1 MTGGTDRRKRW
12 EAVAE
17 HIELMLLRGE
27 FPDGARLPSER
38 ELMGRF
44 NVGRSSVREALFAL
58 QKRGLI
64 TAAAGTVARAA
75 RPSPRIL
82 VNELS
87 SIARHILSRPEGMRH
102 FQHARALLEV
112 GLAREAAQR
121 IAPEDLARLADALA
135 ANEAAI
141 GDPDRFQ
148 HTDLEFHLAIA
159 SSSRNP
165 IFIALHNAMSEWLSE
180 QRRVSS
186 RAGVLAGQVF
196 HEHKRIFE
204 AIAAHDPPQAAAA
217 MEEHLLTVVRNFWQ
231 AMAAPFAEQ
240 AEGA

>member
-1 MTGGTDRRKRW
+1 MAPLTERRKRW

-17 HIELMLLRGE
+17 HLELMMLSGE

-38 ELMGRF
+38 ELMARF
-44 NVGRSSVREALFAL
+44 KVGRSSVREALFAL

-121 IAPEDLARLADALA
+121 ITPEDLANLGRALA

-141 GDPDRFQ
+141 GDRERFLR
-148 HTDLEFHLAIA
+148 TDLEFHLAIA
-159 SSSRNP
+159 SSSGNP
-165 IFIALHNAMSEWLSE
+165 IFIALHHAMSEWLSE
-180 QRRVSS
+180 QRRVTS
-186 RAGVLAGQVF
+186 RGGVRAEEVF
-196 HEHKRIFE
+196 LEHKRIYE
-204 AIAAHDPPQAAAA
+204 AIVAHDPAGAAAA
-217 MEEHLLTVVRNFWQ
+217 MEEHLAAVVRNFWR
-231 AMAAPFAEQ
+231 AMVAPYAEE
-240 AEGA
+240 A

>member
-1 MTGGTDRRKRW
+1 MATAIERRKRW
-12 EAVAE
+12 EAIAE
-17 HIELMLLRGE
+17 HIELMVLSGE

-38 ELMGRF
+38 KLMGRF
-44 NVGRSSVREALFAL
+44 NVGRSTVREALFAL

-112 GLAREAAQR
+112 GLAREAARR
-121 IAPEDLARLADALA
+121 IAPEDLAHLRQALA

-141 GDPDRFQ
+141 GDPERFQ
-148 HTDLEFHLAIA
+148 GTDLEFHLAIA

-180 QRRVSS
+180 QRRVTS
-186 RAGVLAGQVF
+186 RGGVQAGKVF
-196 HEHKRIFE
+196 LEHKQIYD
-204 AIAAHDPPQAAAA
+204 AIAAHDPPAAAAA
-217 MEEHLLTVVRNFWQ
+217 MEEHLATVVRNFWR
-231 AMAAPFAEQ
+231 AMAAPY
-240 AEGA
+240 AEGT

>member
-1 MTGGTDRRKRW
+1 MATATQRRKRW
-12 EAVAE
+12 EGIAE
-17 HIELMLLRGE
+17 HIELMVFSGE
-27 FPDGARLPSER
+27 VPDGARLPSER
-38 ELMGRF
+38 ELMERF
-44 NVGRSSVREALFAL
+44 GVGRSSVREALFAL

-64 TAAAGTVARAA
+64 TVTAGTVARAA

-87 SIARHILSRPEGMRH
+87 SIARHMLARPEGMRH

-112 GLAREAAQR
+112 GLAREAAQH
-121 IAPEDLARLADALA
+121 IAPEDLANLAAALA

-141 GDPDRFQ
+141 GDPERFQ
-148 HTDLEFHLAIA
+148 RTDLEFHLAIV

-186 RAGVLAGQVF
+186 RAGAQADQVF
-196 HEHKRIFE
+196 REHKRIYD
-204 AIAAHDPPQAAAA
+204 AITAHDPPQAAAA
-217 MEEHLLTVVRNFWQ
+217 MEEHLASVVRNFWR
-231 AMAAPFAEQ
+231 AMAAPYAE
-240 AEGA
+240 EP

>member
-1 MTGGTDRRKRW
+1 MTAIERRKRW
-12 EAVAE
+12 EAIAE
-17 HIELMLLRGE
+17 HIELMVLSGE
-27 FPDGARLPSER
+27 LPDGARLPSER
-38 ELMGRF
+38 ELMIRF

-64 TAAAGTVARAA
+64 TAAAGTVARTA

-102 FQHARALLEV
+102 FQHARALFEV

-121 IAPEDLARLADALA
+121 ASSGDLINLGKALA
-135 ANEAAI
+135 ANEEAI
-141 GDPDRFQ
+141 GDLDRFLR
-148 HTDLEFHLAIA
+148 TDLEFHLAIA
-159 SSSRNP
+159 ISSRNP

-186 RAGVLAGQVF
+186 RSGVQAGQVF
-196 HEHKRIFE
+196 LAHKRIYD
-204 AIAAHDPPQAAAA
+204 AIVARDPPAAATA
-217 MEEHLLTVVRNFWQ
+217 MEEHLATVVRNFWR
-231 AMAAPFAEQ
+231 AMASPYTESA
-240 AEGA
+240 